1 MIESIIEKSVKN
13 RALLLL
19 TLLIAA
25 FLSFWAIRQTPLDAL
40 PDLTPPQVIVNVKYL
55 GQSPKIIQ
63 DQLVYEL
70 TNALLSVA
78 KTKTVRAF
86 TSYENAIVYII
97 LKMEPTFTG
106 REIGSMRSSK
116 TSLKMPLKMRPSS

>member
-13 RALLLL
+13 KALLLL

-78 KTKTVRAF
+78 KTKTVRGF

-97 LKMEPTFTG
+97 FEDGTLIPGAM
-106 REIGSMRSSK
+106 
-116 TSLKMPLKMRPSS
+116 SLEAIEQQLQKSHDKVVNNAK

>member
-13 RALLLL
+13 KALLLL

-55 GQSPKIIQ
+55 GQSPKIIE
-63 DQLVYEL
+63 DQILL
-70 TNALLSVA
+70 TH
-78 KTKTVRAF
+78 
-86 TSYENAIVYII
+86 
-97 LKMEPTFTG
+97 
-106 REIGSMRSSK
+106 
-116 TSLKMPLKMRPSS
+116 